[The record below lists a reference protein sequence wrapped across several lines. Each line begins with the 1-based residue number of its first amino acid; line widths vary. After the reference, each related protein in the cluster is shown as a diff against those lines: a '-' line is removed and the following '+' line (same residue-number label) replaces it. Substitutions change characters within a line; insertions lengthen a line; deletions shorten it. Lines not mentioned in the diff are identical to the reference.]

1 MMIAA
6 IILFGAG
13 VMVELYAVLFAPMGY
28 QDDLGFHAVPER
40 TDDKKSA
47 LAENAS

>member
-13 VMVELYAVLFAPMGY
+13 VMVELCAVVFAPMGY

-40 TDDKKSA
+40 ADEQKSA
-47 LAENAS
+47 LVENPS